1 MILDSVK
8 SRNAVVKEQDD
19 VLSRREIESLIAV
32 GHSVIIL
39 NGTVL
44 KLDPWIN
51 FHPGGK
57 KVIQHVVG
65 KDATDEVDRMH
76 SLETRLGM
84 SRFQIGR
91 IEGGWKNFMPPVQG
105 GEFRLLPSE
114 GKGMEE
120 KGMEDV
126 EAKESCTETSS
137 LVSSQMFDFS
147 VPTQDLK
154 CRSSLSRENTR
165 LANQSQDCSSYLLT
179 EAQRELNEDRPG
191 YLSFSPTA
199 QRFITEKYRLLERTI
214 QAQGLYECN
223 YKAYAWEASRC
234 ILLFCCMVLFWYQAW
249 YLVSGCLLGIFWSQL
264 VFSAHDAGHVAITHN
279 YTIDTLI
286 AMTIA
291 APLGGLS
298 MGWWKYSHNVHHIV
312 TNAPEHDPDNQH
324 LPFLAVNQRFLSSLF
339 STFHERF
346 MEYDRTA
353 RLLVP
358 WQKYMYYP
366 ILTLGRFNL
375 YLQSWLFLL
384 FGKGPRKG
392 IAWWHRY
399 FEIIG
404 NIIFW
409 LWYGYGLV
417 YHIPTHQSR
426 FIFVMSSHMI
436 TVLLHVQFTISHFSM
451 STADLGPDES
461 FPQKM
466 LRTTMD
472 VECPP
477 WLDWFHGGLQFQVVH
492 HLFPRVPRHNLR
504 KVQGLVRKFCK
515 ETDIEYTIFGFVE
528 GNREVLG
535 RLAEVSRQAR
545 LLAECQ
551 RTVAERG
558 DYLRDL

>member
-1 MILDSVK
+1 MK
-8 SRNAVVKEQDD
+8 SRNTVVKEQDD

-44 KLDPWIN
+44 KLDAWIN

-84 SRFQIGR
+84 LRFQIGR
-91 IEGGWKNFMPPVQG
+91 VEGGWKNFVPPVQG
-105 GEFRLLPSE
+105 GEFRSLPSE
-114 GKGMEE
+114 E
-120 KGMEDV
+120 KPV
-126 EAKESCTETSS
+126 ELVDENESDSETTSPIS
-137 LVSSQMFDFS
+137 PQIFDSS

-154 CRSSLSRENTR
+154 YRSSP
-165 LANQSQDCSSYLLT
+165 SYLLAET
-179 EAQRELNEDRPG
+179 QRELNENLSR
-191 YLSFSPTA
+191 YLPLSPIT
-199 QRFITEKYRLLERTI
+199 QRFIIEKYRLLERTI

-223 YKAYAWEASRC
+223 YTAYAWEASRC
-234 ILLFCCMVLFWYQAW
+234 LLLFCCMVLFWYQAW

-264 VFSAHDAGHVAITHN
+264 VFIAHDAGHVAITHN

-291 APLGGLS
+291 APIGGLS

-346 MEYDRTA
+346 MAYDMIA
-353 RLLVP
+353 QLLVP

-392 IAWWHRY
+392 IVWWHRY

-417 YHIPTHQSR
+417 SHIPTHQSR

-492 HLFPRVPRHNLR
+492 HLFPRIPRHNLR
-504 KVQGLVRKFCK
+504 KVQELVRKFCK
-515 ETDIEYTIFGFVE
+515 ETGIEYTIFGFVE

-551 RTVAERG
+551 RTLAERG
-558 DYLRDL
+558 DYFRDL

>member
-1 MILDSVK
+1 MMLDFIK
-8 SRNAVVKEQDD
+8 SRDTVVKEQDA

-32 GHSVIIL
+32 GHSIVIL

-44 KLDPWIN
+44 KLDAWIN
-51 FHPGGK
+51 FHPGGG

-91 IEGGWKNFMPPVQG
+91 IEGGWKNFVPPVQG
-105 GEFRLLPSE
+105 GAFRLLPSE
-114 GKGMEE
+114 E
-120 KGMEDV
+120 KGTEDV
-126 EAKESCTETSS
+126 EEKESRTETSS

-147 VPTQDLK
+147 VPTRDLK
-154 CRSSLSRENTR
+154 YCSSPSRENTH
-165 LANQSQDCSSYLLT
+165 LANQSQDCASYILA
-179 EAQRELNEDRPG
+179 EAQRELNEDLPA
-191 YLSFSPTA
+191 YPSLSPTT
-199 QRFITEKYRLLERTI
+199 QRFIIEKYRLLERTI

-223 YKAYAWEASRC
+223 YTAYAWEASRC
-234 ILLFCCMVLFWYQAW
+234 LLLFCCMVLCWYQAW

-339 STFHERF
+339 STFHERL
-346 MEYDRTA
+346 MAYDKIA
-353 RLLVP
+353 QLLVP

-392 IAWWHRY
+392 IVWWHRY

-417 YHIPTHQSR
+417 SHIPTHQSR

-492 HLFPRVPRHNLR
+492 HLFPRIPRHNLR
-504 KVQGLVRKFCK
+504 KVQELV
-515 ETDIEYTIFGFVE
+515 YTIFGFVE
-528 GNREVLG
+528 GNREVLR

-551 RTVAERG
+551 RTLAERG
-558 DYLRDL
+558 DYFRDL